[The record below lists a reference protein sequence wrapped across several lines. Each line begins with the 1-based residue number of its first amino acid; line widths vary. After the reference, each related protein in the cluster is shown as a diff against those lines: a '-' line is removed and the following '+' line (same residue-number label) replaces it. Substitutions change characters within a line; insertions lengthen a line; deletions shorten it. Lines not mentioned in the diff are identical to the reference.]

1 MKVILN
7 EDIKHLG
14 EYGDVKI
21 VANGYA
27 RNYLF
32 PRGLALPYDNATVAY
47 FESKKE
53 EIEARKAA
61 KRNDAA
67 SLKEK
72 LDGHEIVVVMPAGQ
86 NGKLYGAVTTQTIS
100 DALAK
105 DGFDIERKRIEIQGA
120 AIKSV
125 GKFKAVIRLYEAA
138 SAEIVI
144 EVKPQEDKKAE
155 EPAKKAKAEEKAAEA
170 PAEEAPVAEAP
181 AEEAP
186 AEEPKAE

>member
-32 PRGLALPYDNATVAY
+32 PRGLAVPYDNATVAY

-53 EIEARKAA
+53 EIESRKKA
-61 KRNDAA
+61 KRDAAA

-72 LDGHEIVVVMPAGQ
+72 LDAHEIVVVMPAGQ
-86 NGKLYGAVTTQTIS
+86 NGKLYGAVTTQTIA

-120 AIKSV
+120 AIKST
-125 GKFKAVIRLYEAA
+125 GKFKATVHLYETA
-138 SAEIVI
+138 SAEVVI
-144 EVKPQEDKKAE
+144 EVKAQEDKKAE
-155 EPAKKAKAEEKAAEA
+155 EPAKEEKAEEA
-170 PAEEAPVAEAP
+170 PAQEPVAEAP
-181 AEEAP
+181 AEEAAP
-186 AEEPKAE
+186 AEEKAE

>member
-32 PRGLALPYDNATVAY
+32 PRGLAVPYDNATVAY

-67 SLKEK
+67 SLKAK
-72 LDGHEIVVVMPAGQ
+72 LDAHEIVVVMPAGQ
-86 NGKLYGAVTTQTIS
+86 NGKLYGAVTTQTIA

-105 DGFDIERKRIEIQGA
+105 DGFDIERKRIEINGA

-125 GKFKAVIRLYEAA
+125 GKFKATVHLYETA

-144 EVKPQEDKKAE
+144 EVKAQEDKKS
-155 EPAKKAKAEEKAAEA
+155 EPAKEEKAAET
-170 PAEEAPVAEAP
+170 PAEAPVAEAP
-181 AEEAP
+181 AEEAAP
-186 AEEPKAE
+186 AEEKAE

>member
-32 PRGLALPYDNATVAY
+32 PRNLAVPYIDATIAY

-53 EIEARKAA
+53 EIESRKAA
-61 KRNDAA
+61 KRADAA

-72 LDGHEIVVVMPAGQ
+72 LDAHEIVVTMPAGQ
-86 NGKLYGAVTTQTIS
+86 NGKLYGAVTTQTIA

-125 GKFKAVIRLYEAA
+125 GKFKAVIHLYESA
-138 SAEIVI
+138 SAEIAI

-155 EPAKKAKAEEKAAEA
+155 PAKEEKAEEK
-170 PAEEAPVAEAP
+170 PAEVPVAEAP
-181 AEEAP
+181 AEEAAP
-186 AEEPKAE
+186 AEEKAE

>member
-32 PRGLALPYDNATVAY
+32 PRNLAVPYYDATIAY

-67 SLKEK
+67 SLKAK
-72 LDGHEIVVVMPAGQ
+72 LDAHEIVVVMPAGQ
-86 NGKLYGAVTTQTIS
+86 NGKLYGAVTTQTIA
-100 DALAK
+100 DVLAK

-125 GKFKAVIRLYEAA
+125 GKFKATVHLYETA

-155 EPAKKAKAEEKAAEA
+155 PAKEEKAEEKAAET
-170 PAEEAPVAEAP
+170 PAEAPVAEAP
-181 AEEAP
+181 AEEAAP
-186 AEEPKAE
+186 AEEKAE

>member
-32 PRGLALPYDNATVAY
+32 PRNLAVPYIDATIAY

-53 EIEARKAA
+53 EIESRKAA
-61 KRNDAA
+61 KRADAA

-72 LDGHEIVVVMPAGQ
+72 LDAHEITVSMPAGQ
-86 NGKLYGAVTTQTIS
+86 NGKLYGAVTTQTIA

-125 GKFKAVIRLYEAA
+125 GKFKATVRLYETA
-138 SAEIVI
+138 SAEILI
-144 EVKPQEDKKAE
+144 EVKAQEDKKAE
-155 EPAKKAKAEEKAAEA
+155 PAKEEKAEEKAAET
-170 PAEEAPVAEAP
+170 PAETPVAEAP
-181 AEEAP
+181 AEEAAP
-186 AEEPKAE
+186 AEEKAE

>member
-32 PRGLALPYDNATVAY
+32 PRNLAVPYYDATVAY

-72 LDGHEIVVVMPAGQ
+72 LDAHEIVVVMPAGQ
-86 NGKLYGAVTTQTIS
+86 NGKLYGAVTTQTIA

-105 DGFDIERKRIEIQGA
+105 DGFDIERKKIEINGA

-125 GKFKAVIRLYEAA
+125 GKFKATVHLYETA
-138 SAEIVI
+138 SAEIII
-144 EVKPQEDKKAE
+144 EVKPQEDKKPE
-155 EPAKKAKAEEKAAEA
+155 EAAKKAEEKAAET
-170 PAEEAPVAEAP
+170 PVAEAP
-181 AEEAP
+181 AEEAAP
-186 AEEPKAE
+186 AEEKAE